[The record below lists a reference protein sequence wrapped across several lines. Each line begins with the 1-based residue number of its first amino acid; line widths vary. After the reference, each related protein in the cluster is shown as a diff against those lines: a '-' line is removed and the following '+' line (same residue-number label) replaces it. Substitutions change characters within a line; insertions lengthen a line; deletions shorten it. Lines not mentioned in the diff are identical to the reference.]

1 MELSTVHHALTRAQ
15 EKSKNQ
21 NLVTASYKV
30 SQNKKELAEII
41 CEKHGTTL
49 SEFVRQAIECLVKD
63 YTGK

>member
-15 EKSKNQ
+15 EKTQKQ

-30 SQNKKELAEII
+30 SENTKEIAEII

-49 SEFVRQAIECLVKD
+49 SEFVRQSIECLVKD
-63 YTGK
+63 YVGK